1 MTIFQSRTLTLQKK
15 IFVFTLVILLNLN
28 ISFFIKIFNFLS

>member
-28 ISFFIKIFNFLS
+28 ISFFYQDI